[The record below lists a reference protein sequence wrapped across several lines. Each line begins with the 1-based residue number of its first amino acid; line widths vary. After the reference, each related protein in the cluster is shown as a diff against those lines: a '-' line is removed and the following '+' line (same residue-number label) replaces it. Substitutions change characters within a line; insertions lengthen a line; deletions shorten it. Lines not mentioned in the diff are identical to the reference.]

1 VVLVFRVSFAAWAE
15 CNGWV
20 FDVGLTEESGAER
33 LFVVDELDM
42 CGMMRERERFQVAA
56 KSRDIDRAPC
66 GVGPFILCLNVVAK
80 VPTVNLESEVGFDV
94 ARVPDVVDGD

>member
-1 VVLVFRVSFAAWAE
+1 VVLVFRVSFATWAE

-42 CGMMRERERFQVAA
+42 CGVMR
-56 KSRDIDRAPC
+56 
-66 GVGPFILCLNVVAK
+66 
-80 VPTVNLESEVGFDV
+80 
-94 ARVPDVVDGD
+94 